1 MRTLTGFLLALAAF
15 AQVPQFEVTSVRS
28 YAPGQSGMS
37 TVTTGPNRLK
47 AEYVTIQQLIGYAH
61 DVSPLV
67 VAGNAPATRFDVEG
81 KAEGVHSRAEL
92 RLMLQDL
99 LADRFGLRLHHETR
113 ILTVDALVVGKSP
126 KLEAS
131 EVTEPDPRGFHLHS
145 GELPGHVAVEGQAIT
160 MPGLANYLS
169 THHRDRLIVDA
180 TGLKGVYDF
189 SIDYE
194 VDTEKVR
201 DRSVPVSEATASLM
215 EDLAKALGLKIESG
229 RRLPVEMLVI
239 DHISPP
245 DPD

>member
-1 MRTLTGFLLALAAF
+1 
-15 AQVPQFEVTSVRS
+15 
-28 YAPGQSGMS
+28 MS

-99 LADRFGLRLHHETR
+99 LADRFGLRLHHEAR

>member
-15 AQVPQFEVTSVRS
+15 AKAPQFEVTSVRS

>member
-15 AQVPQFEVTSVRS
+15 AQAPQFEVTSVRS
-28 YAPGQSGMS
+28 NAPGQIGMS
-37 TVTTGPNRLK
+37 TITTDPGRLK
-47 AEYVTIQQLIGYAH
+47 AEYVTIKQLIGYAY
-61 DVSPLV
+61 DVSPLLI
-67 VAGNAPATRFDVEG
+67 AGNAPARGFDVEG

-99 LADRFGLRLHHETR
+99 LANRFGLRLHHETR

-126 KLEAS
+126 KLQAS

-145 GELPGHVAVEGQAIT
+145 GKLPGHVAVEGQAIS

-169 THHRDRLIVDA
+169 THHRERLIVDA

-189 SIDYE
+189 SVDYE
-194 VDTEKVR
+194 IDTEKVM
-201 DRSVPVSEATASLM
+201 DRGVPVSEAAASLM
-215 EDLAKALGLKIESG
+215 EDLAEALGLKIESG
-229 RRLPVEMLVI
+229 RQLPVEMLVI
-239 DHISPP
+239 DQISPP